1 MKRRWMV
8 WPLALGMALTL
19 VACKGS
25 DPKDALVGTWTGQ
38 VDVMEQVVEGMRL
51 SAPEIADELEME
63 ALYIPLTM
71 EFRED
76 DTYTLTVDEEKLDQS
91 MDELIEKSVDAAL
104 VYMEKMLQEQGITG
118 MTVDEALAQS
128 GMDRD
133 SFTALMEESL
143 GALSSTVAEEMQT
156 EGQYRV
162 DKEKL
167 YTSDSKDQEPSDSE
181 YTPYTLDG
189 NSLTMDFTDVEMGE
203 VTFTRG

>member
-63 ALYIPLTM
+63 AFYIPLTM

-104 VYMEKMLQEQGITG
+104 VYMEKMLQEQGITD

-143 GALSSTVAEEMQT
+143 G
-156 EGQYRV
+156 G
-162 DKEKL
+162 
-167 YTSDSKDQEPSDSE
+167 
-181 YTPYTLDG
+181 
-189 NSLTMDFTDVEMGE
+189 
-203 VTFTRG
+203 